1 MCEFERNKGGI
12 LMSANVSIN
21 EKEQLATTATV
32 EQTYQAKDGADVLVQ
47 ALHDQGVEIIFG
59 YPGGAVLPIYDA
71 MYKNPIRHIL
81 TRHEQGAIHAA
92 EGYARV
98 SGKTGVVIATS
109 GPGATNLVTGI
120 ADAMIDSIPLV
131 VFTGQ
136 VATSVIGTDAF
147 QEADI
152 MGITTPITK
161 HNYQV
166 QDVNDIPRI
175 VKEAFH
181 IASTGRKGPVVVD
194 FPKDVSQMLFDV
206 ENPPQAPDEIYLPGY
221 QPTYKPNYLQIQKA
235 IQAISLAKNPVI
247 LAGAGVLFADA
258 REELTTFAEKYRIPV
273 TNTLL
278 GLGSIHGEHELFLG
292 MAGMHGTATA
302 NTAIT
307 KADLLLN
314 IGARFDDRL
323 TGNLATF
330 APNATIVH
338 IDIDPAEIGKNV
350 PTDIPI
356 VADAKEALKAILKKD
371 FDGPDTTDWLAY
383 LRNHANEY
391 PLWYC
396 KNDHDQ
402 EILPQEALRL
412 VHKITEG
419 DAIVTTDVGQHQMW
433 TAQYYHLNNDHAWV
447 TSGGLGT
454 MGFGFP
460 AAIGAQ
466 FAKPDKKVI
475 SIVGDAGFQM
485 TAQELSILQEFNLP
499 VKIVILNN
507 SCLGMVRQ
515 WQETFYEERY
525 SSSLMPI
532 QPDFV
537 KLADA
542 YSIKGYRINTIDEAE
557 AIFREALLSDE
568 PVLIEQPNFSKMTFV
583 VNVEDEG
590 KIEQLV
596 KQLSKQIDVLK
607 VNDITDKSIVLREL
621 ALVKV
626 ISPPN
631 LRLEMNSIVEPFRAQ
646 IIDTAK
652 NVVTYQVVGHP
663 DKIDAFIELIRPYGI
678 KELTRTGATASVRE
692 TQKISNPQ
700 LSILK

>member
-1 MCEFERNKGGI
+1 
-12 LMSANVSIN
+12 MSNVSA
-21 EKEQLATTATV
+21 KELQQQEMPQQEEV
-32 EQTYQAKDGADVLVQ
+32 RKPKDGADILVQ
-47 ALHDQGVEIIFG
+47 ALHDQGVDIIFG
-59 YPGGAVLPIYDA
+59 YPGGAVLQIYDA
-71 MYKNPIRHIL
+71 MYRNPIRHIL

-98 SGKTGVVIATS
+98 TNKPGVIIATS

-120 ADAMIDSIPLV
+120 ADAMIDSLPLV
-131 VFTGQ
+131 IFTGQ

-166 QDVNDIPRI
+166 QDVRDIPRI
-175 VKEAFH
+175 VQEAFH
-181 IASTGRKGPVVVD
+181 IANTGRKGPVVID
-194 FPKDVSQMLFDV
+194 FPKNVSQTLFTEGDMP
-206 ENPPQAPDEIYLPGY
+206 ETPEEIYLPGY
-221 QPTYKPNYLQIQKA
+221 QPNCKPNFLQIQKA
-235 IQAISLAKNPVI
+235 IQALTLAKKPLV
-247 LAGAGVLFADA
+247 LAGAGVLFAEA
-258 REELTTFAEKYRIPV
+258 QEELTEFVEKYKLPII
-273 TNTLL
+273 NTLL
-278 GLGSIHGEHELFLG
+278 GLGSIQGSHELFYG
-292 MAGMHGTATA
+292 MAGMHGTVTA
-302 NTAIT
+302 NDAIT
-307 KADLLLN
+307 KCDLLIN

-356 VADAKEALKAILKKD
+356 VADAKEALNALLKKD
-371 FDGPDTTDWLAY
+371 FEGPDTSAWIDY
-383 LRNHANEY
+383 LNAQDREF
-391 PLWYC
+391 PLWY
-396 KNDHDQ
+396 DEDPH
-402 EILPQEALRL
+402 EIMPQQALKAIHR
-412 VHKITEG
+412 ITNG
-419 DAIVTTDVGQHQMW
+419 DAIVTTDVGQHQMFA
-433 TAQYYHLNNDHAWV
+433 AQYYGLNNSHSWV

-475 SIVGDAGFQM
+475 SICGDAGFQM
-485 TAQELSILQEFNLP
+485 TAQELSLLKEFNLP

-542 YSIKGYRINTIDEAE
+542 YGIKGYLIEKPEELEDTLTE
-557 AIFREALLSDE
+557 AILSDE
-568 PVLIEQPNFSKMTFV
+568 PVLI
-583 VNVEDEG
+583 DLR
-590 KIEQLV
+590 I
-596 KQLSKQIDVLK
+596 KQLTSVYPMVAPGKGLHEMIG
-607 VNDITDKSIVLREL
+607 
-621 ALVKV
+621 VKK
-626 ISPPN
+626 
-631 LRLEMNSIVEPFRAQ
+631 L
-646 IIDTAK
+646 
-652 NVVTYQVVGHP
+652 
-663 DKIDAFIELIRPYGI
+663 
-678 KELTRTGATASVRE
+678 
-692 TQKISNPQ
+692 
-700 LSILK
+700 